1 MRARR
6 CALLLAACAVAVAG
20 CGGSDKKAPTA
31 AETEAAQHR
40 WRAAVDEV
48 CFEVNRAFGNRG
60 RPTEVATLGRTV
72 AEGVEEI
79 RTGIRK
85 AVAVPLAK
93 GGSRA
98 PAAFVRE
105 LKAVDAELAALPGGG
120 ADMKPAALVQ
130 AADRLRPRLRRLELR
145 AGQAGLTNCMTH
157 TERELIPD
165 AVRSPIFLK
174 RLRRHDRRF
183 VQRLPEYD
191 EPASTSTE
199 LADRMQRLAALLDF
213 AVADAATFDPP
224 SDAAKATGVYRASA
238 RRLRAVVRRFE
249 AFARSGD
256 ATASSAGLRRH
267 QRAFTRAWR
276 EASRAEARMR
286 SRAAMPPAPDDEAD
300 DDDAEQS

>member
-6 CALLLAACAVAVAG
+6 YALLLAVCAVAG
-20 CGGSDKKAPTA
+20 CGGSGSKAPTA
-31 AETEAAQHR
+31 AEIEAAQNR

-48 CFEVNRAFGNRG
+48 CFELNRSFGERG
-60 RPTEVATLGRTV
+60 RPAEVATLGRTV
-72 AEGVEEI
+72 ADGVAEV
-79 RTGIRK
+79 RAGIRK

-98 PAAFVRE
+98 PAAFMRE
-105 LKAVDAELAALPGGG
+105 LKGVDAELAALSGGG
-120 ADMKPAALVQ
+120 ANLKPVALVQ
-130 AADRLRPRLRRLELR
+130 AADRLRPRLRQLEIR
-145 AGQAGLTNCMTH
+145 AGQSGLTNCMTH
-157 TERELIPD
+157 TEYELVPD

-199 LADRMQRLAALLDF
+199 LAERMEGLGELLDF

-224 SDAAKATGVYRASA
+224 SDAAKATRIYRASV
-238 RRLRAVVRRFE
+238 RRLLAVARRFE
-249 AFARSGD
+249 AFARGGG
-256 ATASSAGLRRH
+256 ATASPAGLRRH

-276 EASRAEARMR
+276 KASRAEARMR
-286 SRAAMPPAPDDEAD
+286 SRARMPPTPDDDAD
-300 DDDAEQS
+300 DPDAEQS